1 MADEIIA
8 PTPTP
13 EPSVPPVETTPSDST
28 IFGVSV
34 RAWLVVM
41 LVTCVC
47 AMQLLGMVLGYLATG
62 DLVIEIREPLY
73 SLTIA
78 GFSYYFGQSTRKVS
92 I

>member
-1 MADEIIA
+1 M
-8 PTPTP
+8 
-13 EPSVPPVETTPSDST
+13 
-28 IFGVSV
+28 FGVSV

-47 AMQLLGMVLGYLATG
+47 AMQLLGMIFGYLATG

-78 GFSYYFGQSTRKVS
+78 GFSYYFGQSTRKVTL
-92 I
+92 